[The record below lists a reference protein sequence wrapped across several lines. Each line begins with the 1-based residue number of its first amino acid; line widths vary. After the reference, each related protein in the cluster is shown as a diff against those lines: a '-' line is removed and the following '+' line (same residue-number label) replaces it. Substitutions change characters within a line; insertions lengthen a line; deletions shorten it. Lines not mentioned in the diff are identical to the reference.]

1 MGGFIQPT
9 PVAEERDNSKRTI
22 LVAIVAVIASAGIVA
37 VVLREKPRTVA
48 GPPPYSATLKFSALK
63 MSQAQNFVGASV
75 TYVDGT
81 LTNTGGQT
89 VTRAFVR
96 VTFKDLYDQVAQIE
110 NVPIR
115 LLQTSGPY
123 PDTVDLTTSPLAPG
137 ESKPFRLTFE
147 HVSDQWNQAYPNLQ
161 IVDVTVK

>member
-63 MSQAQNFVGASV
+63 MSQAQNFVGATV
-75 TYVDGT
+75 TYLDGT
-81 LTNTGGQT
+81 LSNTGDKI
-89 VTRAFVR
+89 VTHVLVQ

-110 NVPIR
+110 NVPLR
-115 LLQTSGPY
+115 VLQTGGPY
-123 PDTVDLTTSPLAPG
+123 PDTVDLTVSPLAAG
-137 ESKPFRLTFE
+137 QSKPFRLTFE
-147 HVSDQWNQAYPNLQ
+147 HLSGQWNQAYPNLQ
-161 IVDVTVK
+161 IKEVTAK